1 MHSGQGPPDIYFK
14 YGIQKES
21 NIEKVVKKH
30 LDMVVL
36 SIIRT
41 QPMCGQDIVK
51 EVFRQYQVFVNQSS
65 VYNILYSFE
74 EKNILEASTTKG
86 DMRSKVY
93 IPTEQGNEMID
104 AMLAEFVSSM
114 EQLLMSLKKDTGDR
128 KGNDPNN
135 CYLAGKIN

>member
-1 MHSGQGPPDIYFK
+1 MHSGHGPPARYLNS
-14 YGIQKES
+14 GIENEC

-41 QPMCGQDIVK
+41 QPLCGRDIVK

-93 IPTEQGNEMID
+93 VPTEQGNEMID
-104 AMLAEFVSSM
+104 AMLAEFVSSV
-114 EQLLMSLKKDTGDR
+114 EHLLVGMKEDINNR
-128 KGNDPNN
+128 KGNNSGN
-135 CYLAGKIN
+135 L